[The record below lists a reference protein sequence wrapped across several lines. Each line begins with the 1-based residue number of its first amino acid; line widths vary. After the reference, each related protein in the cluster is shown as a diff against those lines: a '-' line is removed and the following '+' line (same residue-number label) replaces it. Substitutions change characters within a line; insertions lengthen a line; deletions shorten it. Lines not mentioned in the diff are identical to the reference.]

1 VEVTESSVLLLPFT
15 ASSVGVARRH
25 LVSDLI
31 EAGVRASAVTDAAL
45 VISELLS
52 NALRHAGPLPGS
64 GLRVAWDLDAD
75 SVRISVSD
83 GGGPSRPEFGEPTP
97 TATGGRG
104 LRIVARLSRRWG
116 TLCDDEGTTVW
127 AEVLVMPL
135 ETVAVPAVAAESG
148 LTGGSRGVHP
158 RGNGACPVR
167 ARSGNSQLAHNTA
180 TWLPGARHGRVRLVE
195 LNVSSRF
202 HDDHTIVTICGEI
215 DLYTAP
221 RLHSELAGLLAE
233 GMPPRVVID
242 MSGVEFCDSTG
253 MNVLLSCLRRARE
266 RGGELEIAAP
276 KPAVRKILQVTGL
289 DSVFTLIEDTDP
301 KGLSRPKPAVPQ

>member
-1 VEVTESSVLLLPFT
+1 MWEGTESSVLQVPFT

-31 EAGVRASAVTDAAL
+31 EAGVCASAVTDAAL

-52 NALRHAGPLPGS
+52 NALQHAEPLPGS
-64 GLRVAWDLDAD
+64 GILVAWDLADD
-75 SVRISVSD
+75 SVRVSVSD
-83 GGGPSRPEFGEPTP
+83 GGGSGRPELGEPTP
-97 TATGGRG
+97 TTTGGRG
-104 LRIVARLSRRWG
+104 LRIVARLARRWG
-116 TLCDDEGTTVW
+116 TLCDEKGTTVW

-135 ETVAVPAVAAESG
+135 ETVAVPAAAAESG
-148 LTGGSRGVHP
+148 LADRVGR
-158 RGNGACPVR
+158 
-167 ARSGNSQLAHNTA
+167 RSANSQHALNVV
-180 TWLPGARHGRVRLVE
+180 TWLPGARRGKVRLVE

-202 HDDHTIVTICGEI
+202 QDDHTIVTIRGEI
-215 DLYTAP
+215 DLYPAP
-221 RLHSELAGLLAE
+221 RLHGELVGLLAE
-233 GMPPRVVID
+233 GMPARVIID

-289 DSVFTLIEDTDP
+289 DSVFTLVEDTDP
-301 KGLSRPKPAVPQ
+301 RSLSRPKPAVPQ